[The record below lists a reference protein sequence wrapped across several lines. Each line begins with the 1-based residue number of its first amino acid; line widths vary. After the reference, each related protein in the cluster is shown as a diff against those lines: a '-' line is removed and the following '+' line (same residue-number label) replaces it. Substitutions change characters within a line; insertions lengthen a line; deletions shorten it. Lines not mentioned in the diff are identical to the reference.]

1 LKVFTHILQ
10 KVRSPH
16 NLSGGNFVDVQ
27 QHKSPNHWKRAMTP
41 AIMWVPTK
49 GNFCAEFFKVITAEI
64 KPPVLPRNC
73 PSGGKILEEAMTQLY
88 FGIWYAV

>member
-10 KVRSPH
+10 KVRSSH

-27 QHKSPNHWKRAMTP
+27 QRKSPNPWTRAMTP
-41 AIMWVPTK
+41 AIMWVSTK

-64 KPPVLPRNC
+64 KTPCSAKELSN
-73 PSGGKILEEAMTQLY
+73 
-88 FGIWYAV
+88 